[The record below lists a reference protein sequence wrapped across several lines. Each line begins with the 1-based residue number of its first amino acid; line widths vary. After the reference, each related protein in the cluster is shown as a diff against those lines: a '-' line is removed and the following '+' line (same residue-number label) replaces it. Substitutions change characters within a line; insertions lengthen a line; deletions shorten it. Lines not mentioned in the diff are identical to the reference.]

1 MEEAHK
7 QAGNGPSQDASHGKK
22 MHVTA
27 FEFYRSLL
35 EPFVVLISSR
45 NKWGQLNIVNNG
57 MGADRL
63 DR

>member
-1 MEEAHK
+1 MEEAQE
-7 QAGNGPSQDASHGKK
+7 QAGNGPSQDASHDKK

-27 FEFYRSLL
+27 FEFYRGLF
-35 EPFVVLISSR
+35 EPFDVLINSR